1 MQLLRIKLGLFLLV
15 ESFLLLGCEKETD
28 IPNTKIY
35 QTETTLEIEVRDK
48 RNTGAYLD
56 YWGYVFKFRERSQ
69 LPDTIIPVLKYQA
82 STNTIV
88 IHKIPFEYLIYQT
101 KNSSYMNYNSVRFE
115 FFASPDSNYF
125 PYKNSHLAKQEI
137 GAITPKKNNRI
148 YAEFK

>member
-1 MQLLRIKLGLFLLV
+1 MQSLKIKFGLCMLVEGFLL
-15 ESFLLLGCEKETD
+15 FGCDKETD

-48 RNTGAYLD
+48 RNTGAYHD

-69 LPDTIIPVLKYQA
+69 LSDTIIPVLKYQA

-88 IHKIPFEYLIYQT
+88 SHKIPFEYLIYQT
-101 KNSSYMNYNSVRFE
+101 KYSSSMNNNSVRYE
-115 FFASPDSNYF
+115 FFATPDSNYF
-125 PYKNSHLAKQEI
+125 PYINSHLANQEL
-137 GAITPKKNNRI
+137 GSITPKKTNKI